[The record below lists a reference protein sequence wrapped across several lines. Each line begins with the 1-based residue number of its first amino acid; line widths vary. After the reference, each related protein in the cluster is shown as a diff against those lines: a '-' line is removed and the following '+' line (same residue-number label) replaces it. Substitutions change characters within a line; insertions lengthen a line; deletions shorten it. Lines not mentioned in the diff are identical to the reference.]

1 VSPLSPAHRD
11 ILDFRR
17 YRRTRDE
24 ALRDALIE
32 RALPLAHQVAR
43 RYQRSTEPL
52 EDIVQ
57 VARLGLVK
65 AVERFDP
72 DRGVAFST
80 YAVPTMLGEI
90 KRYFRD
96 TSWAVHMPR
105 SLQERVFHVERVEK
119 ALHGRLGRVPA
130 LDELADGAHL
140 SVEATLE
147 ALEAAT
153 AYDARSL
160 DAPAPGDV
168 DDAPSYGDTLGREDA
183 QFELVEDRGAVRAA
197 LRVLPIRERR
207 ILHMRFIDDMTQAQ
221 IAERVGVSQMQISR
235 LLRRSLAQLRA
246 TADGAEG
253 ARAGAGAGVTG

>member
-1 VSPLSPAHRD
+1 MSTQD

-17 YRRTRDE
+17 YRRSGDAAVRDS
-24 ALRDALIE
+24 LIE

-43 RYQRSTEPL
+43 RYQRSSEPL

-96 TSWAVHMPR
+96 TGWAVHMPR
-105 SLQERVFHVERVEK
+105 SLQERVFHVERAEK
-119 ALHGRLGRVPA
+119 ALYGRLGRAPTA
-130 LDELADGAHL
+130 EELAEAAQL
-140 SVEATLE
+140 SVEEALE
-147 ALEAAT
+147 AREAAT

-160 DAPAPGDV
+160 DAPAPGEF
-168 DDAPSYGDTLGREDA
+168 DDAPSYGDTLGREDGH
-183 QFELVEDRGAVRAA
+183 FELVEERGAVRAA
-197 LRVLPIRERR
+197 LRVLPVRERR
-207 ILHMRFIDDMTQAQ
+207 ILHMRFIEDMTQAE
-221 IAERVGVSQMQISR
+221 IADRVGVSQMQVSR
-235 LLRRSLAQLRA
+235 LLRRSLARLREVADGDPLPEPGTRLA
-246 TADGAEG
+246 TA
-253 ARAGAGAGVTG
+253 